1 MIQALVFVVLAGY
14 ARPEL
19 LVETDWV
26 EAHLHDPDLRLV
38 DTRTKG
44 FEENHL
50 PGAVHLDIAASRD
63 KNNPPTY
70 LPDLDGFVATL
81 ERLGISNETRIVF
94 YDDRGGIYGTRPWVV
109 LQLIGHTNAAILN
122 GGWTK
127 WTKEQRPVTRETPAL
142 EPGKIDV
149 VRNDRW
155 IATSEDVLK
164 AIARDDRRI
173 IDTRAPDEV
182 SGKDLRNNPRG
193 GAIPSSTPL
202 DWVETLEGEL
212 RTFRPASELE
222 ALFDRRLALSPKE
235 EIITY
240 CQGGG
245 RAAHELFVLYLMGY
259 DHVRLYLGS
268 MEDWSRHEELPL
280 R

>member
-1 MIQALVFVVLAGY
+1 MIQALVFLALAGY

-26 EAHLHDPDLRLV
+26 EAHLHDPNVRIV

-44 FEENHL
+44 YKESHL

-70 LPDLDGFVATL
+70 LPDLHELVSTL
-81 ERLGISNETRIVF
+81 EAIGISDETRIVF
-94 YDDRGGIYGTRPWVV
+94 YDDRGGIYGTRPWVL
-109 LQLIGHTNAAILN
+109 LQLLGHENAAILN

-127 WTKEQRPVTRETPAL
+127 WTTENRPVTRELPRV
-142 EPGKIDV
+142 ERGRINV
-149 VRNDRW
+149 RRNDHW
-155 IATSEDVLK
+155 IATADDVLS
-164 AIARDDRRI
+164 AIGTDGARI
-173 IDTRAPDEV
+173 LDTRSAAEV
-182 SGKDLRNNPRG
+182 AGDDLRNNPRG
-193 GAIPSSTPL
+193 GAIPSSSAL
-202 DWVETLEGEL
+202 EWDETLDAEL
-212 RTFRPASELE
+212 LTFRSPSELQ
-222 ALFDRRLALSPKE
+222 ALFAERLGLSPDE

-259 DHVRLYLGS
+259 DHLRLYLGS
-268 MEDWSRHEELPL
+268 MEDWSRREELPL